1 MTTMELFA
9 LAVGMT
15 GVAEKIDEFSDSF
28 DVDFSHYDIREAIE
42 EVRKAQDIG
51 KGVWSMFMGKL
62 ESKLQDD
69 FPNFDSDKF
78 DWLCD
83 GRCSHVYYDEQEI
96 SSTKD
101 LAEILGE

>member
-15 GVAEKIDEFSDSF
+15 GVAEKIDEFAESF
-28 DVDFSHYDIREAIE
+28 DVDFSDSDILEAIE
-42 EVRKAQDIG
+42 GVRQAQDIG
-51 KGVWSMFMGKL
+51 KSVWLMFMDEL
-62 ESKLQDD
+62 ESKFQNY

-78 DWLCD
+78 DWFCNGLD
-83 GRCSHVYYDEQEI
+83 SHVYYDGRELY
-96 SSTKD
+96 STKD